1 MLKMTA
7 MVNLVGTETVFK
19 RIHQTVCELSA
30 KNWFPT
36 SAIVKVAK
44 IWRRHTEAHNML
56 KMTAMV
62 DLVGTETV
70 FKSNLQP
77 FESYQRKK
85 IFNSD

>member
-19 RIHQTVCELSA
+19 RIHRTVCELSA

-70 FKSNLQP
+70 FKSKSSTVWEL
-77 FESYQRKK
+77 SAKK
-85 IFNSD
+85 DF